1 MLYALKRYDE
11 ARTSFERMSVI
22 PFWVK
27 GFLAACCGQ
36 LGDTEAAG
44 RCWAEALEAAPNLD
58 ETFDRWLA
66 AYQDPA
72 DVEHWLEGLRKAGIA
87 T

>member
-1 MLYALKRYDE
+1 MLYGLKRYDE

-36 LGDTEAAG
+36 LGDTAAAG
-44 RCWAEALEAAPNLD
+44 RYWAEALEAAPSVGG
-58 ETFDRWLA
+58 TFVRWLDP
-66 AYQDPA
+66 YRDPA
-72 DVEHWLEGLRKAGIA
+72 DVEHWLEGLRKAA
-87 T
+87 LVE